1 MAPQSTAVL
10 VAYLDQDNLGIGYLA
25 AVLLERGHRPVI
37 VDYRTGPD
45 TILAT
50 IQRENPVVVG
60 FSIIFQYFTPHFRKL
75 MGYLRDNGVECHFTA
90 GGHYPSLNYQETL
103 QSTPELNSVVRFE
116 GEYTFLELVERL
128 AGGGEWTSIPGVACR
143 VNGGITEAPLR
154 PLEPDLDNFPI
165 PVRGPV
171 RPERLG
177 QKEATLLA
185 GRGCLY
191 NCSFCSIRQFYSGA
205 RGPLKRIR
213 RPEMVAREMELLH
226 QESGCSVFL
235 FQDDDFPGAART
247 GEAWAARFC
256 GSLRERDLHN
266 RVLWKISCRTDEVE
280 AGRFRLMSDAG
291 LFLVYLGIESGTESG
306 LKLMHKHVGVE
317 ANALAVETLR
327 RLGLAC
333 EFGFML
339 FDPLSTM
346 ESIRGNLDFL
356 DRICGDGY
364 VPVTACKMIPYGGTA
379 IEEFLRRAGRL
390 KVWGEYE
397 DYDFLDPAVEELY
410 GWFAGTFVEWL
421 QGPEGI
427 LSSSRFARYYLAIER
442 RLLESDAACGAVEA
456 EVTEAMVAANRLF
469 TDSIREAAA
478 LCEANPGA
486 AGAALDR
493 LRQRVREEETALAA
507 QLRGLIGRIEGRVG
521 CLYPPHPGAAS
532 GRSVSGAAGNF

>member
-1 MAPQSTAVL
+1 MAPQTTAVL

-37 VDYRTGPD
+37 VDYRTGPE

-50 IQRENPVVVG
+50 IRRENPVVVG

-75 MGYLRDNGVECHFTA
+75 MEYLRSNGVECHFTA
-90 GGHYPSLNYQETL
+90 GGHYPSLNYRETL
-103 QSTPELNSVVRFE
+103 GSTPELNSVVRFE
-116 GEYTFLELVERL
+116 GEYTFLELVETL
-128 AGGGEWTSIPGVACR
+128 ARGGEWSRIPGLACR
-143 VNGGITEAPLR
+143 VNGDIVEGALR

-165 PVRGPV
+165 PVRGPI
-171 RPERLG
+171 RPERMG

-205 RGPLKRIR
+205 PGPLKRIR

-226 QESGCSVFL
+226 QELGCSIFL
-235 FQDDDFPGAART
+235 FQDDDFPGAARN
-247 GEAWAARFC
+247 GEAWAASFC
-256 GSLRERDLHN
+256 QSLRERGLEN
-266 RVLWKISCRTDEVE
+266 RLLWKISCRADEVE
-280 AGRFRLMSDAG
+280 AARFSRMRDAG
-291 LFLVYLGIESGTESG
+291 LFLAYLGIESGTDSG
-306 LKLMHKHVGVE
+306 LKLMNKHLGVE
-317 ANALAVETLR
+317 TNVLAVETLR

-364 VPVTACKMIPYGGTA
+364 APVTACKMIPYGGTA
-379 IEEFLRRAGRL
+379 VEEFLRRAGRL

-427 LSSSRFARYYLAIER
+427 LSSSRFARYALAIES
-442 RLLESDAACGAVEA
+442 RLAAPDDRCGVTEG
-456 EVTEAMVAANRLF
+456 EVTDAMVAANRLF
-469 TDSIREAAA
+469 TSSIREAAA
-478 LCEANPGA
+478 LCEASPGA
-486 AGAALDR
+486 AGADLER
-493 LRQRVREEETALAA
+493 LGQRVRGEEAALEE
-507 QLRGLIGRIEGRVG
+507 RFRVLIGRVERGGGRA
-521 CLYPPHPGAAS
+521 LRAAMS
-532 GRSVSGAAGNF
+532 NG